1 MTDTRTP
8 DLTAA
13 VELARLAPSV
23 HNTQPWLFRVTNGA
37 LELFADRD
45 RQLQALDPEGR
56 QLVMSCGTAVFHARL
71 ALRLQGFDADLTTGD
86 EIYGDFLARLQPRAG
101 APTTPEERS
110 LAAAATTR
118 HTQRAPFTDKP
129 VADDTLKAISLAV
142 EGEGAWVRLLS
153 GPNEQLPVIVLL
165 GHADEI
171 EDRDEAYR
179 EEVAEWTTRDAST
192 HDGIPADVVPRSVRG
207 RMSNVQGRDFA
218 LEGTPDRIADRAP
231 VERPLVTVI
240 GTSGDALDD
249 WLTAG
254 QALAHLLLAA
264 VVDGVQAS
272 PLGQV
277 VDLPATRAQLGREL
291 GTIGFPQMVLRM
303 GYAEPGPITPRRSM
317 SEVLAG

>member
-1 MTDTRTP
+1 MTDMRTP

-23 HNTQPWLFRVTNGA
+23 HNTQPWRFRVTNGA
-37 LELFADRD
+37 LELYADRD
-45 RQLQALDPEGR
+45 RQLQVLDPEGR
-56 QLVMSCGTAVFHARL
+56 QLVMSCGTALFHARL
-71 ALRLQGFDADLTTGD
+71 ALRLQGFDADVTAGD

-101 APTTPEERS
+101 APATPEERS
-110 LAAAATTR
+110 LGAAATNR
-118 HTQRAPFTDKP
+118 HTQREPFTDKQ

-165 GHADEI
+165 SHADEL

-179 EEVAEWTTRDAST
+179 EEVSEWTKRPESAR
-192 HDGIPADVVPRSVRG
+192 DGIPAGVIPRGVRS
-207 RMSNVQGRDFA
+207 RMSNLPVRDFA
-218 LEGTPDRIADRAP
+218 LEGTSPEGIADQGV

-240 GTSGDALDD
+240 GTGGDALDD

-254 QALAHLLLAA
+254 QALAHLLLRA

-277 VDLPATRAQLGREL
+277 VDLPATRERLGREL

-303 GYAEPGPITPRRSM
+303 GYAEPGPVTPRRELD
-317 SEVLAG
+317 EVLA